1 MKLAIASFLF
11 LRVRRRITLITR
23 INKPISASRE
33 EIPSMSGSVVLSSDI
48 NVFEASMVNKHDG
61 FFCKNGTN
69 NLNLIGKLGCDNPI
83 LFLALIP
90 IL

>member
-1 MKLAIASFLF
+1 
-11 LRVRRRITLITR
+11 
-23 INKPISASRE
+23 
-33 EIPSMSGSVVLSSDI
+33 MSGSVVLSSDI